1 MRTINKVAIATLLT
15 AALSVSTSL
24 HAENIAIVD
33 ATVHTMTDSGIME
46 NATILIKNGKIE
58 ALQSERP
65 TGSDYQ
71 IIDAKGKVVT
81 PGLMGAYTSLG
92 LVEVGFS
99 AGTVDSNSSSTAISS
114 TGAALDVSYA
124 INPKSTLMAISR
136 IAGVTSAATTMS
148 RTGQMFNGQG
158 AIISLADTSSPIIK
172 SNAFLSTSVDNS
184 GANNTGGSRASLW
197 VTLEQVLAEAK
208 FAQGKDLNP
217 LSQWHGISTLAD
229 AKALDA
235 FISGKQPVLI
245 QANRAADI
253 LQVIALGK
261 RYPNMRL
268 VILNATEGWQVAD
281 QIAAANIA
289 VILNPE
295 SNLPYEFDQLSAT
308 LENAGRLHEAGVTVA
323 IGMDTHN
330 IRLAKQH
337 AGNAVANGLPWEAG
351 LASLT
356 INPAKIYGVSD
367 KVGSIATG
375 MQADLVIW
383 SGDPLE
389 VTETAEQVIINGELV
404 DMVSR
409 QTKLRDRYLEDRGGK
424 SVHYIR

>member
-46 NATILIKNGKIE
+46 NATILIRNGKIE

-409 QTKLRDRYLEDRGGK
+409 QTKLRDRYLKDRGGK